1 MKNKLIFGVAIAGFV
16 AGLIAAYIFGM
27 RKPPLPP
34 AFKPAENPYP
44 NGIYSEGIIE
54 SAQSSGSNV
63 NLFPEV
69 AGVVKSIDVAEGQ
82 EVAKGATLM
91 FLDDSVPRAQANS
104 ARAVLNG
111 AEDALA
117 KLQAAAAL
125 DARSVSRN
133 DLDTAVNAA
142 AAARANL
149 AAQNALLSKYT
160 LKAVAQ
166 GVVMALN
173 AAPGSY
179 VSSQGVY
186 NPYTQGFDPV
196 LTLGTPQDDLYVR
209 CYVDEILV
217 ARLPSPQTIKA
228 QISIRGTDVRI
239 PLQFIRVQPFVSPK
253 IELSDQRQERVD
265 LRVLPV
271 LFRFAKPSNMN
282 IYPGELVDVYIGE

>member
-1 MKNKLIFGVAIAGFV
+1 MKNKLIFGVAIAGFI
-16 AGLIAAYIFGM
+16 AGLIAAYIFAM

-54 SAQSSGSNV
+54 SAQASGSNV

-69 AGVVKSIDVAEGQ
+69 AGVVKSIVIGEGQ
-82 EVAKGATLM
+82 AVEKGATLM
-91 FLDDSVPRAQANS
+91 LLDDSVPRAQANS
-104 ARAVLNG
+104 ARAVLKG

-117 KLQAAAAL
+117 KLQAAASM

-133 DLDTAVNAA
+133 DLDTAANVTAS
-142 AAARANL
+142 ARANL
-149 AAQNALLSKYT
+149 AAQNAVLSKYT
-160 LKAVAQ
+160 LRSAVQ
-166 GVVMALN
+166 GVVMAMN

-228 QISIRGTDVRI
+228 QIAIRGTDVRI